1 MKLKKLLLAA
11 GIIILLGTGCAKAPA
26 SNSNANVPPAI
37 GTSRSVPA
45 SEEMT
50 VTIDPQTGEFV
61 PITSFVKVGT
71 KVTFKNTDD
80 KPHWVASDPH
90 PTHTD
95 LPGFDAKAEIAPG
108 ANYTYTFDKVGRWL
122 YHDHLN
128 PAFGGAIEVM
138 E

>member
-1 MKLKKLLLAA
+1 MKFKKLLFAV
-11 GIIILLGTGCAKAPA
+11 GIIALLGAGCAKAPA

-45 SEEMT
+45 SGTMT
-50 VTIDPQTGEFV
+50 VLIMPDNSFEPTTA
-61 PITSFVKVGT
+61 FVKVGT
-71 KVTFKNTDD
+71 TVTFKNNSD

-95 LPGFDAKAEIAPG
+95 LPGFDAKGAIDPG
-108 ANYTYTFDKVGRWL
+108 ASYTYTFDKVGRWL
-122 YHDHLN
+122 YHDHLS
-128 PAFGGAIEVM
+128 PAFGGAVEVL